1 MLQSYYCTIMYY
13 IIFTNIIYYYIVR
26 IIIIINR
33 VEKSSTIAR
42 RVLCLRWPVR
52 VRQPS
57 TKNMK

>member
-13 IIFTNIIYYYIVR
+13 IIYYYIVR

-33 VEKSSTIAR
+33 VEKSSTIAH
-42 RVLCLRWPVR
+42 RVLYLRCPVR